1 MSEKES
7 QSTFIIY
14 ICNPESG
21 WNIRCMS
28 NFCISNPD
36 VGPMENLHQPFV
48 VTLLQ
53 SKLTDRWPIA
63 ATQI

>member
-1 MSEKES
+1 
-7 QSTFIIY
+7 
-14 ICNPESG
+14 
-21 WNIRCMS
+21 MS

-63 ATQI
+63 ATQIWFQDLCNKSKIYALSELQMGEI